1 MEMAFII
8 GIPTL
13 KCDHFGSF
21 VETKNKSL
29 SNLLYSLFKS
39 LHTATQSHES
49 EVRAKMLLN

>member
-13 KCDHFGSF
+13 KCDHFCSF